1 MWYDLILFVLS
12 ATGLAYGITISNLL
26 KPLREKVS
34 EINQVRNSIE
44 RKNLF
49 IWYLDGLLSCVYC
62 SAFWTSILAYL
73 CIYVYD
79 MSYLCYPFIGALG
92 AITIYQLIKPK

>member
-34 EINQVRNSIE
+34 EINQIKNSIE

-49 IWYLDGLLSCVYC
+49 IWYLDGLLNCVYC
-62 SAFWTSILAYL
+62 CALWTSVLAYL
-73 CIYVYD
+73 CIYIYD

-92 AITIYQLIKPK
+92 AKIIYQLIKPK

>member
-34 EINQVRNSIE
+34 EINQVKNSIE

-49 IWYLDGLLSCVYC
+49 VWYLDGLLNCVYC
-62 SAFWTSILAYL
+62 CAFWTSILAYL

-92 AITIYQLIKPK
+92 AKTIYQLIKPK

>member
-34 EINQVRNSIE
+34 EINQIKNSIE

-49 IWYLDGLLSCVYC
+49 IWYLDGLYIAVLYGHLYLLTF
-62 SAFWTSILAYL
+62 ASIY
-73 CIYVYD
+73 
-79 MSYLCYPFIGALG
+79 M
-92 AITIYQLIKPK
+92 T

>member
-34 EINQVRNSIE
+34 EINQIKNSIE

-49 IWYLDGLLSCVYC
+49 IWYLDGLLNCVYC
-62 SAFWTSILAYL
+62 CALWTSVLAYL
-73 CIYVYD
+73 CIHIYD

-92 AITIYQLIKPK
+92 AKIIYQLIKPK